1 MAHGKE
7 TPRQKMIGMMY
18 LVLTAMLAL
27 NVTTSVLDA
36 FALIDNGLSR
46 TTANYRIKNEKL
58 YTQFGN
64 AYELNK
70 VKVGPWKAKADEI
83 KKEAQEII
91 DFVQKIKKEVVIAG
105 EGREDAPAIK
115 GNEIFCDFIE
125 NKSDLEIGRAH
136 V

>member
-27 NVTTSVLDA
+27 NVSTEVLDA
-36 FALIDNGLSR
+36 FVLVDNGLSR
-46 TTANYRIKNEKL
+46 TTSNYQIKNEKL

-70 VKVGPWKAKADEI
+70 VKVGPWKNKSDEI
-83 KKEAQEII
+83 K
-91 DFVQKIKKEVVIAG
+91 
-105 EGREDAPAIK
+105 
-115 GNEIFCDFIE
+115 N
-125 NKSDLEIGRAH
+125 
-136 V
+136 